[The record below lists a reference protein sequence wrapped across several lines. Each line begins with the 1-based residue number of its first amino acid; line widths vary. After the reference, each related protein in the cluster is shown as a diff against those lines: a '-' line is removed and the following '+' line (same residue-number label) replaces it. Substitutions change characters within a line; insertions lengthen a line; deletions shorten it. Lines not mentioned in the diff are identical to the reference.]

1 MPVHRCDVAY
11 RGETYKPGGAMILNS
26 SSSPSS
32 ETMHFKTLLPL
43 AVLVTASTLNYNPGI
58 RQRALPVPADIATA
72 KQYLAE
78 LVIAEPVN
86 NPPYKRTAFPH
97 WISTGGKC
105 NTREI
110 VLYRD
115 GQNVTRDSECRA
127 VSGTWFSEYD
137 GTTWTNPLDLD
148 IDHLVPLKEGWIS
161 GAWNWTTERRKM
173 FANDLVRPQLI
184 AVTDDINQAKGDK
197 DPAFWMPPLQS
208 YHCTY
213 IRAWIDVKHFYELSV
228 NPKEKVAL
236 TNYLEKCETP
246 VLVDNGLGIE
256 NVL

>member
-1 MPVHRCDVAY
+1 MYFKYLLAFTTLVSASP
-11 RGETYKPGGAMILNS
+11 LNL
-26 SSSPSS
+26 SPDI
-32 ETMHFKTLLPL
+32 
-43 AVLVTASTLNYNPGI
+43 G
-58 RQRALPVPADIATA
+58 RRALPAPVDVTIA

-78 LVIAEPVN
+78 LVVAEPVN
-86 NPPYKRTAFPH
+86 DPPYKRTAFPH

-105 NTREI
+105 DTREI

-137 GTTWTNPLDLD
+137 GGTWTNALDLD
-148 IDHLVPLKEGWIS
+148 IDHVVPLKEGWIS

-184 AVTDDINQAKGDK
+184 AVTDRVNQAKGDK
-197 DPAFWMPPLQS
+197 DPAQWMPPLQS

-213 IRAWIDVKHFYELSV
+213 ICAWIEVKHFYELRV
-228 NPKEKVAL
+228 NPAEKVAL
-236 TNYLEKCETP
+236 TNYINKCDVPSFVGEEL
-246 VLVDNGLGIE
+246 VLGHDL
-256 NVL
+256 